1 KALLPLELASGPIH
15 ETILD
20 LVAHHVSVTSTLP
33 VFETCVPNRA
43 PLDARV
49 LDAMLPEARISYLR
63 RRALVSD
70 GAAKSDWPALFK
82 KELEFEREF
91 AKQGG
96 VLLAGLDPTGYGGV
110 IAGFGDQ
117 REVELLV
124 EAGFTP
130 VEAIHIATSNGAE
143 FLGELDRI
151 CAIVAGKQADLVVID
166 GDPFGR
172 IK

>member
-1 KALLPLELASGPIH
+1 PGLCPNPAEADKALLSLEVTSGPIH
-15 ETILD
+15 EMIRD
-20 LVAHHVSVTSTLP
+20 LVAHQVAITSTLP
-33 VFETCVPNRA
+33 VFETFVPNRA

-63 RRALVSD
+63 RRALISD

-82 KELEFEREF
+82 KELEFEHEF

-96 VLLAGLDPTGYGGV
+96 VLLAGLDP
-110 IAGFGDQ
+110 AGFGDQ

-130 VEAIHIATSNGAE
+130 LEAIHIATANGAE
-143 FLGELDRI
+143 FLSEGDKIGTL
-151 CAIVAGKQADLVVID
+151 AAGKQAD
-166 GDPFGR
+166 
-172 IK
+172 